1 MNATINDKGRIEISV
16 CDMLKSMS
24 PENKRSIIDSL
35 ACDESILDD
44 VCAQLIEGWTE
55 AGSHGSKGA
64 VSAFPS
70 CAINKARRK
79 IAASASVIAS
89 QEIADLRTAL
99 IHAKELEAEYMDAY
113 FRMYHAWGNN
123 VPMPRGPQFGVRK
136 SDVKYVVVEVKSEGT
151 VGQ

>member
-1 MNATINDKGRIEISV
+1 MNATINHEGRIEISI
-16 CDMLKSMS
+16 CDMLESMS
-24 PENKRSIIDSL
+24 LENKRSIIDSL
-35 ACDESILDD
+35 ACQESILDD
-44 VCAQLIEGWTE
+44 VCAQLIDGWTE

-70 CAINKARRK
+70 CVINKARRK

-123 VPMPRGPQFGVRK
+123 VPMPDGPKFGPTPAGIKYQV
-136 SDVKYVVVEVKSEGT
+136 VKVQYEGQVT
-151 VGQ
+151 K